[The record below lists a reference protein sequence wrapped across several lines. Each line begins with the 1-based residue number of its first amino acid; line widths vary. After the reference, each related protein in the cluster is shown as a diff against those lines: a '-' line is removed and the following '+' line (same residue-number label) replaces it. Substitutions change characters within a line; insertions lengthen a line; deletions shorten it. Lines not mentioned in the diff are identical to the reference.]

1 MGTQFRESS
10 ILLPPTI
17 NLVGGVLMNQV
28 GGGVFLGAHARVSVY
43 VIMKFRPVKPALN

>member
-1 MGTQFRESS
+1 MGPQFRESS
-10 ILLPPTI
+10 ILSPPHLI

-28 GGGVFLGAHARVSVY
+28 GGRVCPRTRVSVY